1 MTRHVALASG
11 VLCSILAAAVLATPP
26 NVSWKLFPDATAP
39 APAGVPTGKAD
50 SQTGK
55 AEFQTGKAEF
65 QNACAICHGAGPDR
79 PGTSSLQFK
88 YGGRLPAL
96 LEERTDL
103 TPERVKYYIRH
114 GIAMM
119 PGFRKTE
126 LSDAQAEAIANYLAR
141 KR

>member
-1 MTRHVALASG
+1 MIRRVVFVSGAVA
-11 VLCSILAAAVLATPP
+11 VIICAAAAAAPTI
-26 NVSWKLFPDATAP
+26 SWKLFPEASTQES
-39 APAGVPTGKAD
+39 
-50 SQTGK
+50 SQGR
-55 AEFQTGKAEF
+55 AEF

-103 TPERVKYYIRH
+103 TPERVKYFIRH

-126 LSDAQAEAIANYLAR
+126 LSDAQVEAIANYLAR

>member
-1 MTRHVALASG
+1 MTRNVVLMFGALSVA
-11 VLCSILAAAVLATPP
+11 VCAAVAAEPP
-26 NVSWKLFPDATAP
+26 SVSWKLFPESAKQ
-39 APAGVPTGKAD
+39 GGSEGRV
-50 SQTGK
+50 
-55 AEFQTGKAEF
+55 EF

-103 TPERVKYYIRH
+103 TAEQVKYYIRH

-119 PGFRKTE
+119 PAFRKTE
-126 LSDAQAEAIANYLAR
+126 LSDAQADAIANYIGR

>member
-1 MTRHVALASG
+1 MTRHVALVAG
-11 VLCSILAAAVLATPP
+11 VVCSILSAAALASPP
-26 NVSWKLFPDATAP
+26 NVSWKLFPEATPP
-39 APAGVPTGKAD
+39 AAGPP
-50 SQTGK
+50 
-55 AEFQTGKAEF
+55 GKAEF

-103 TPERVKYYIRH
+103 TAERVEYYIRH

>member
-11 VLCSILAAAVLATPP
+11 VLCSMLSAVVLATAP
-26 NVSWKLFPDATAP
+26 NVSWKLFPDAAAP
-39 APAGVPTGKAD
+39 AVAPSGKN
-50 SQTGK
+50 
-55 AEFQTGKAEF
+55 EFQTGKAEF

-103 TPERVKYYIRH
+103 TAERVKYYIRH

>member
-11 VLCSILAAAVLATPP
+11 LLFSILSAAVLATPP
-26 NVSWKLFPDATAP
+26 NVSWKLFPDTTPPPAAP
-39 APAGVPTGKAD
+39 PGKV
-50 SQTGK
+50 
-55 AEFQTGKAEF
+55 EFHTGKAEF

>member
-1 MTRHVALASG
+1 MTRHVALAAG
-11 VLCSILAAAVLATPP
+11 VLCSILSAAVLATPP
-26 NVSWKLFPDATAP
+26 TVSWKLFPEATG
-39 APAGVPTGKAD
+39 PAGA
-50 SQTGK
+50 STGK
-55 AEFQTGKAEF
+55 AESQTGKAEF

-103 TPERVKYYIRH
+103 TAERVKYYIRH

-126 LSDAQAEAIANYLAR
+126 LSDAQVEAIANYLAR

>member
-1 MTRHVALASG
+1 
-11 VLCSILAAAVLATPP
+11 
-26 NVSWKLFPDATAP
+26 VSWKLFPEATG
-39 APAGVPTGKAD
+39 PAGA
-50 SQTGK
+50 S
-55 AEFQTGKAEF
+55 TGKAEF

-103 TPERVKYYIRH
+103 TAERVKYYIRH

-126 LSDAQAEAIANYLAR
+126 LNDAQAEAIANYLAR